1 MKQQLRRVLP
11 ILLTVAMV
19 ITTWATPL
27 TSATVYAASQDEKS
41 DVQNPGED
49 QENQNPEV
57 KKAKTAGEDS
67 VPESSVKEEPDSE
80 AGKSGKN
87 VELNELSDSST
98 HTHDNSDN
106 ISVDGKCADTEKD
119 SETSNVIS
127 NNVSE
132 KQKNSIKKEN
142 TSVAK
147 TEVQKDTASV
157 NPQEEPVSEDETQAE
172 IRLTVKLSGT
182 AYTVGEGASL
192 ESVIEGNDIALGEI
206 TSIEFVSGTVT
217 EEDLKYISSQQYK
230 LTTLAELK
238 VNLGDGLTYTDA
250 SGTPS
255 TTLPDKLF
263 SSTSS
268 TAMRALTT
276 VELKGFTALGAT
288 SLNLKKMTSLSI
300 PDVTTIG
307 SKALANTTA
316 LTSID
321 MSSVTSI
328 GENAFEKS
336 GIKEVILN
344 GVALGESAFYSS
356 KLETVTIT
364 GINEI
369 PEAAFQ
375 KCTALTTVNMSGVKT
390 VGMEAFAG
398 CTKAEIS
405 PETIASLTTIGIRAF
420 DGCKAITGKLTL
432 SEIQS
437 VGSGAFTDCTGIT
450 EADLTGQTEISTYM
464 FDGCKGLKTVT
475 MPDVTTLGDY
485 AFQDCTSLTAIDLKN
500 ITSIPKYAFSGCS
513 NLAEADLSNIIT
525 VGDYGFEDCK
535 KLSAISLPEA
545 TTIGKSAFDGCT
557 AVTEISI
564 PKVTSIGASAFAG
577 IKNVVQVTIDS
588 ATPPTVSGN
597 PFSNVKDGSTLKVPK
612 GSLENYLTNMELG
625 EIYSSKSNVQ
635 WNSLAVVDDS
645 YVNITYKSSDDNSS
659 YTRYQI
665 LEQGQPIGEK
675 IFSLTRNGYQLKGI
689 YKEQTLENEVAKDY
703 VPQGD
708 ETLYEGWSTIKV
720 FVADENGEIT
730 DTIEMPTNTYN
741 ELRDIYPE
749 LPEGAYQWNTEKD
762 GSGRTIL
769 SDTKIYSDIT
779 IYPIFKDIINTAV
792 KINDEQEV
800 GSATLRMAVEKAAGE
815 NPVKKLEVVSGRMTA
830 DDYAWLASYCQ
841 NSTEKVETLIV
852 AEGVVSENETF
863 PASQS
868 FKGLKYLEL
877 HGIKTL
883 EYNAVPAS
891 TLETIILPD
900 VEVVGNNAFGSFSS
914 GSALTKV
921 EMPKVKELGNM
932 VFAYAFQGDAETS
945 LDFPNLTKIGN
956 NTFKGC
962 TAPLRITVNQIPDVG
977 TDTFTNSKVTLV
989 VPAEVYDAY
998 YAEHQSDE
1006 YEGATL
1012 ERGESLVTDVV
1023 TVKIDGTEYGAESLE
1038 AAVKESGIDADDVES
1053 LEFVSG
1059 TITADDLAYMK
1070 ESTTYLKVLKMNLSE
1085 TLKLTDKE
1093 GKEST
1098 VLPGSAFKGT
1108 RLENVELGGFT
1119 EIGGSAFRSCRNL
1132 TAVSMPNVETIGKE
1146 AFYWTD
1152 EYEEIILPASIK
1164 TLNDCGFGVAENG
1177 KKTIHVT
1184 IQSTTPPEVKGS
1196 PFKSAG
1202 SDSYIEVPEESLPN
1216 YLDNWDFSKVAY
1228 SSGDMLWGNLRVED
1242 PAYHL
1247 ITYKAFYQRE
1257 ENGAEYTNTQYA
1269 YVKNG
1274 EKVTEAR
1281 ISKGPSSNL
1290 GKELVGWNTK
1300 EDGTGTELT
1309 AETVP
1314 TESMTVYAQWEEPK
1328 ADVVTAAIN
1337 GTNYGGESLADAVAN
1352 SGIAANKVAS
1362 LEFIS
1367 GEITNDD
1374 LKYIKSEMKNSLVTL
1389 KMNLSDTLKFKDA
1402 NGNNSTI
1409 LPSGAL
1415 QRTGL
1420 VEVELGGFTEIQS
1433 LAFQTCTKLEKVSMP
1448 DMVKIGSKA
1457 FYQTDEYEEIVL
1469 PASIKELDDCGFYGA
1484 ANGKKD
1490 IHVTMEGKE
1499 PPTLSGKVFTDA
1511 SSDSYVTI
1519 PEGTLTVYLPDL
1531 DLTKVHY
1538 NSGDMLWGNL
1548 RVEDPAYHLITYKA
1562 SYQTEEGGR
1571 KYSNIQ
1577 YAYVKNGEAVTE
1589 ARISKGPSSN
1599 LGKELVGWNTKED
1612 GTGTELTA
1620 ETVPTESMTVYAQW
1634 AEPLPDVVT
1643 VKLNGT
1649 EVKGSS
1655 LEDAVRESKIAVKDL
1670 ESIQFV
1676 SGKVTQEDLD
1686 YVSELTYVETF
1697 VMNLGENLTLYGK
1710 DGKETTVLDGE
1721 NAALIFAAA
1730 PNGWSKPA
1738 VRSVTLGGITEIDK
1752 GGLKGSSIEELNMP
1766 DVVTVGTSAFAGFSW
1781 LESINLD
1788 KAEVIGESAF
1798 FNCTRL
1804 TDVTMNSV
1812 KTMKKGA
1819 FKYTNSLK
1827 KMTIP
1832 ETIESIEDIE
1842 FGSTTQGNKNG
1853 SKITIKA
1860 MTPPTVDRNAFEGVA
1875 SSGTSQS
1882 TVTVPHGA
1890 LAAYVAQ
1897 INSKADVTKVL
1908 QVKDTIWN
1916 NLYLLEEGSYRIE
1929 YKIPQKSW
1937 MTQYA
1942 FVAEG
1947 GQITQDQIATVSAKE
1962 AGKEGCIFT
1971 GWNTKQ
1977 DGSGDMLE
1985 AGMTIESN
1993 MTVYPVWKEAVTLT
2007 FNVDGEVTTMEV
2019 VKGEAIGSN
2028 LPADPAKEG
2037 YEFQGWNT
2045 QPDGSGEAVTEE
2057 TLAQEDMTVYAVFKE
2072 VEEPAPDPGEE
2083 ILPEIDSIK
2092 VDNGKVIINLKD
2104 KPANAPEAEDIR
2116 LQMNLNG
2123 TGNKDLTIKSFEYD
2137 GNKTIVLTFDK
2148 VAQTDKDQKFT
2159 VTVTLGGK
2167 SVTSDAVT
2175 VKAKDSSKTD
2185 ENKKDDTKTKDND
2198 TKTKDKDTKTQKAAQ
2213 TGDETPVAEYFGLAV
2228 ISLLAAVIVW
2238 RRKKSQ

>member
-19 ITTWATPL
+19 ITTWTTPL

-98 HTHDNSDN
+98 HPQDNSDN

-147 TEVQKDTASV
+147 TEVQKDTESV

-182 AYTVGEGASL
+182 DYTVGEGASL
-192 ESVIEGNDIALGEI
+192 ESVIEENDIALGEI

-217 EEDLKYISSQQYK
+217 EEDLKYISSQKSTLKK
-230 LTTLAELK
+230 LADLK
-238 VNLGDGLTYTDA
+238 VNLDGDLIFKNA
-250 SGTPS
+250 SGEAS
-255 TTLPDKLF
+255 TTLPNSLF
-263 SSTSS
+263 STSS
-268 TAMRALTT
+268 TSYMKALTN
-276 VELKGFTALGAT
+276 VELKGFTALGT
-288 SLNLKKMTSLSI
+288 KSLKLKQMTTLSI
-300 PDVTTIG
+300 PDV
-307 SKALANTTA
+307 
-316 LTSID
+316 
-321 MSSVTSI
+321 
-328 GENAFEKS
+328 
-336 GIKEVILN
+336 
-344 GVALGESAFYSS
+344 
-356 KLETVTIT
+356 VTI
-364 GINEI
+364 
-369 PEAAFQ
+369 
-375 KCTALTTVNMSGVKT
+375 
-390 VGMEAFAG
+390 
-398 CTKAEIS
+398 
-405 PETIASLTTIGIRAF
+405 
-420 DGCKAITGKLTL
+420 
-432 SEIQS
+432 
-437 VGSGAFTDCTGIT
+437 
-450 EADLTGQTEISTYM
+450 
-464 FDGCKGLKTVT
+464 
-475 MPDVTTLGDY
+475 GDY
-485 AFQDCTSLTAIDLKN
+485 ALQD
-500 ITSIPKYAFSGCS
+500 CS
-513 NLAEADLSNIIT
+513 NLSEVDMSNVVT
-525 VGDYGFEDCK
+525 VGNYAFDSCK
-535 KLSAISLPEA
+535 KLIEINLPNA
-545 TTIGKSAFDGCT
+545 TTIGKNAFDTCS
-557 AVTEISI
+557 AVTEIFI
-564 PKVTSIGASAFAG
+564 PEVTSIGASAFAG
-577 IKNVVQVTIDS
+577 IKNMVQVTIDS
-588 ATPPTVSGN
+588 TMPPTVSGN
-597 PFSNVKDGSTLKVPK
+597 SFSNVKAGSTLKVPE
-612 GSLENYLTNMELG
+612 GSLENYLTGTEVGELYQT
-625 EIYSSKSNVQ
+625 EQ
-635 WNSLAVVDDS
+635 LWNKLKVVDEA
-645 YVNITYKSSDDNSS
+645 YVNIIYKDVEEDKSSPI
-659 YTRYQI
+659 RYQI
-665 LEQGQPIGEK
+665 LKKGDAIGETP
-675 IFSLTRNGYQLKGI
+675 FSITRNGYQLEEM
-689 YKEQTLENEVAKDY
+689 YADQESETSV
-703 VPQGD
+703 D
-708 ETLYEGWSTIKV
+708 ETYTPRKDQTIYMV
-720 FVADENGEIT
+720 WGAITVTVADQAGNIKE
-730 DTIEMPTNTYN
+730 TIELPTDTYN
-741 ELRDIYPE
+741 ELRDEYPE
-749 LPEGAYQWNTEKD
+749 LPEGAYQWNTEQD

-769 SDTKIYSDIT
+769 SDTKIYSDVT
-779 IYPIFKDIINTAV
+779 IYPVFEEIVNTTVKVNDGEPVGAAALGLAV
-792 KINDEQEV
+792 PE
-800 GSATLRMAVEKAAGE
+800 AAAG
-815 NPVKKLEVVSGRMTA
+815 NSITKLEVVSGRMTA
-830 DDYAWLASYCQ
+830 DDYAWLLNHCGNTNKDGNKLATLIIREGVESENKTFPGSGY
-841 NSTEKVETLIV
+841 TYPELTYVEIHGVETV
-852 AEGVVSENETF
+852 ETSGIR
-863 PASQS
+863 AS
-868 FKGLKYLEL
+868 K
-877 HGIKTL
+877 
-883 EYNAVPAS
+883 
-891 TLETIILPD
+891 LETLILPD
-900 VEVVGNNAFGSFSS
+900 VKTVGNNPFGSFLAST
-914 GSALTKV
+914 AQLKTV
-921 EMPKVKELGNM
+921 EMPKIEEMGNA
-932 VFAYAFQGDAETS
+932 VFLNAFQGTEQVS
-945 LDFPNLTKIGN
+945 LNFPNLKKIGDN
-956 NTFKGC
+956 AFKGC
-962 TAPLRITVNQIPDVG
+962 KAPLRITVNQIPEVG
-977 TDTFTNSKVTLV
+977 KDTFTNSTVTLV

-998 YAEHQSDE
+998 YAEHGNNE

-1098 VLPGSAFKGT
+1098 VLPGSAFKST
-1108 RLENVELGGFT
+1108 RLESVELRGFT
-1119 EIGGSAFRSCRNL
+1119 EIGGSAFTSCKNL

-1152 EYEEIILPASIK
+1152 EYEEITLPASIK

-1247 ITYKAFYQRE
+1247 ITY
-1257 ENGAEYTNTQYA
+1257 T
-1269 YVKNG
+1269 
-1274 EKVTEAR
+1274 
-1281 ISKGPSSNL
+1281 
-1290 GKELVGWNTK
+1290 
-1300 EDGTGTELT
+1300 
-1309 AETVP
+1309 
-1314 TESMTVYAQWEEPK
+1314 
-1328 ADVVTAAIN
+1328 
-1337 GTNYGGESLADAVAN
+1337 
-1352 SGIAANKVAS
+1352 
-1362 LEFIS
+1362 
-1367 GEITNDD
+1367 
-1374 LKYIKSEMKNSLVTL
+1374 
-1389 KMNLSDTLKFKDA
+1389 
-1402 NGNNSTI
+1402 
-1409 LPSGAL
+1409 
-1415 QRTGL
+1415 
-1420 VEVELGGFTEIQS
+1420 
-1433 LAFQTCTKLEKVSMP
+1433 
-1448 DMVKIGSKA
+1448 
-1457 FYQTDEYEEIVL
+1457 
-1469 PASIKELDDCGFYGA
+1469 
-1484 ANGKKD
+1484 
-1490 IHVTMEGKE
+1490 
-1499 PPTLSGKVFTDA
+1499 
-1511 SSDSYVTI
+1511 
-1519 PEGTLTVYLPDL
+1519 
-1531 DLTKVHY
+1531 
-1538 NSGDMLWGNL
+1538 
-1548 RVEDPAYHLITYKA
+1548 A
-1562 SYQTEEGGR
+1562 SYQTVEGGT

-1589 ARISKGPSSN
+1589 DRISKGPSSN

-1670 ESIQFV
+1670 ESVEFV
-1676 SGKVTQEDLD
+1676 SGKVTQTDLD

-1697 VMNLGENLTLYGK
+1697 VMNLGEDLTLYGK
-1710 DGKETTVLDGE
+1710 DGNKTTVLDGE

-1730 PNGWSKPA
+1730 PSGWSKPA

-1752 GGLKGSSIEELNMP
+1752 GGMKGSSMEILNVP
-1766 DVVTVGTSAFAGFSW
+1766 DVVTVGTSAFAGFEW

-1798 FNCTRL
+1798 FNCKNL
-1804 TDVTMNSV
+1804 TNVTMNAA

-1832 ETIESIEDIE
+1832 ETIETIEDIE

-1853 SKITIKA
+1853 TKITIKA
-1860 MTPPTVDRNAFEGVA
+1860 MTPPTVDSNAFDGVA
-1875 SSGTSQS
+1875 SSGTTQS

-1897 INSKADVTKVL
+1897 VNSKADVTKVL
-1908 QVKDTIWN
+1908 QIKDTFWKH
-1916 NLYLLEEGSYRIE
+1916 LYLLEEGSYRIE
-1929 YKIPQKSW
+1929 YKVPQKSW

-1942 FVAEG
+1942 FVTEKG
-1947 GQITQDQIATVSAKE
+1947 EITQDQIATVSAKD
-1962 AGKEGCIFT
+1962 AGKEGYILT

-1977 DGSGDMLE
+1977 DGTGDMLE

-2092 VDNGKVIINLKD
+2092 VENGKVIITLKD

-2123 TGNKDLTIKSFEYD
+2123 TGNKDLTVKSFEYD